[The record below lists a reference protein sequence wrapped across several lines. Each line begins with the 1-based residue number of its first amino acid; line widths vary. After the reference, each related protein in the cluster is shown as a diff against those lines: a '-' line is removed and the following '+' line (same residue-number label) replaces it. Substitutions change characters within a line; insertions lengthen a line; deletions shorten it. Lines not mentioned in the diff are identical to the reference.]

1 MSAWTK
7 ITLHEVARL
16 RVHCSRDEFGNS
28 VLTPGSRLRWLFVG
42 VVSLV
47 AACASAPPDRLELM
61 PAPEVCQ
68 DGKVDPFEGLCPEGQ

>member
-7 ITLHEVARL
+7 ITLHEVAPL

-28 VLTPGSRLRWLFVG
+28 ALIPRSRLRWLFVG